1 MGGFGFTWQTFNFH
15 KLAEKYN
22 IKQESIT
29 VNSNN
34 MRYNQFEQLKP
45 QSVEFT
51 KMQLEFLSQ
60 DLIEST
66 KANRAAQIEKLNV

>member
-45 QSVEFT
+45 
-51 KMQLEFLSQ
+51 
-60 DLIEST
+60 
-66 KANRAAQIEKLNV
+66 